1 MDTIQRI
8 AKNTGVLLSSQIVS
22 YILGFLYV
30 MYTVRY
36 LGAEGFGI
44 LSFALAFTSILGV
57 FADLGLSTLTVR
69 EVARDKSLTGKYL
82 GNIAVIKVILV
93 VVTYGLIT
101 LVINLLGYPELT
113 IKVVYFIALS
123 VVFNSFTNMFYSI
136 FQAYEKMEYRSLG
149 QILNSV
155 LLLFGAL
162 IAISQ
167 GYSVIW
173 FACTYFFVSFL
184 LFVYTFFISIWKFIT
199 PKLEI
204 NLNFWKPTVKQA
216 LPFFLS
222 AVVDLIA
229 FRIDIVML
237 SMMKGDKVAGW
248 YSAAYRLM
256 EVLLFIPAAFAS
268 SIYPVLSNSYV
279 SSQNFL
285 KFAYQKSFHYLFIIG
300 IPIAIGT
307 TLLADK
313 IILFIYKGD
322 FVHSII
328 TLQILI
334 WTIPIIFLTYMSGT
348 ILASINRQ
356 SIALQINFLCMIF
369 NVVINLILIPK
380 YSLIGAS
387 ITTVI
392 TSSLA
397 LILFYYFLSKN
408 LYKMLEYKY
417 FIKPAIAGVIMG
429 LFIFSF
435 AEINIILLV
444 CTSILIYIGSLILL
458 KTFSKED
465 LDLFMKIINFKR
477 SDVKV

>member
-1 MDTIQRI
+1 MDTVQRI
-8 AKNTGVLLSSQIVS
+8 AKNTGVLLSSQITS
-22 YILGFLYV
+22 YILGFFYV

-44 LSFALAFTSILGV
+44 LSFALAFTGILGV

-93 VVTYGLIT
+93 VITYGLIALT
-101 LVINLLGYPELT
+101 INLLGYPELT
-113 IKVVYFIALS
+113 IKVVYLMALS
-123 VVFNSFTNMFYSI
+123 VVFNSFTSMFYSI

-155 LLLFGAL
+155 LLLLGTL
-162 IAISQ
+162 IAVNQ
-167 GYSVIW
+167 GFSVAW
-173 FACTYFFVSFL
+173 FAFVYFFVSFL
-184 LFVYTFFISIWKFIT
+184 ILVYTFFVCIWKFIT
-199 PKLEI
+199 PKIEI
-204 NLNFWKPTVKQA
+204 NLRFWKPTVKEA

-222 AVVDLIA
+222 AVVDIIA

-237 SMMKGDKVAGW
+237 SMMKGDRVAGW

-256 EVLLFIPAAFAS
+256 EVLLFIPAAFAG

-285 KFAYQKSFHYLFIIG
+285 KLAYKKSFHYLFIIG

-322 FVHSII
+322 FVYSII

-356 SIALQINFLCMIF
+356 IIALKINFLCMIL
-369 NVVINLILIPK
+369 NIVINLILIPR
-380 YSLIGAS
+380 YSLVGAS
-387 ITTVI
+387 IATVI
-392 TSSLA
+392 TSLLA
-397 LILFYYFLSKN
+397 LILCYYFLSKFISKI
-408 LYKMLEYKY
+408 LDYKY
-417 FIKPAIAGVIMG
+417 IIKPTIAGVIMG
-429 LFIFSF
+429 LFILFF
-435 AEINIILLV
+435 VEINIILLI
-444 CTSILIYIGSLILL
+444 CTSILIYFGFLILL
-458 KTFSKED
+458 KTFSRED
-465 LDLFMKIINFKR
+465 LDLFMKVVNIKR

>member
-1 MDTIQRI
+1 
-8 AKNTGVLLSSQIVS
+8 
-22 YILGFLYV
+22 

-44 LSFALAFTSILGV
+44 LSFALAFTGILGV

-69 EVARDKSLTGKYL
+69 EVARDKSLVGKYL
-82 GNIAVIKVILV
+82 GNIAAIKVILV
-93 VVTYGLIT
+93 VLTYGLIA

-113 IKVVYFIALS
+113 KKVVYLIALS

-149 QILNSV
+149 QILSSV
-155 LLLFGAL
+155 LLILGAL
-162 IAISQ
+162 VAINQ
-167 GYSVIW
+167 GFSVVW
-173 FACTYFFVSFL
+173 FACTYFFVSVL
-184 LFVYTFFISIWKFIT
+184 IFVYTFFVSIWKFIT

-256 EVLLFIPAAFAS
+256 EVLLFIPAAFAG

-408 LYKMLEYKY
+408 LYKMLDYKY

-444 CTSILIYIGSLILL
+444 CTSILIYLGSLILL